1 MTEEKNPWSDW
12 SGASQKRAFKR
23 SNKKMS
29 ESFNKATEDFG
40 TMGKTFRKLCRPG
53 GRTTLG
59 KLYVRKEG
67 GGENE

>member
-1 MTEEKNPWSDW
+1 
-12 SGASQKRAFKR
+12 
-23 SNKKMS
+23 MS

>member
-29 ESFNKATEDFG
+29 ESFSKATEDFG
-40 TMGKTFRKLCRPG
+40 TVSKTFRKLSRPG
-53 GRTTLG
+53 GKTTLG
-59 KLYVRKEG
+59 KLVKKEG